1 MELPAPLRQAID
13 EMLHGIPVS
22 EIAQAATVL
31 SERYRAEVRDGRL
44 HMNADL
50 AVKAYLA
57 TRMPATFAAVHAS
70 LDAAAAAMPDF
81 APKTMLDVGSGP
93 GTVLWAA
100 ASVWPELETATL
112 LDASEPARRAGRAI
126 SDNLRQVTTTWIA
139 GDATL
144 DLRGQTSHEL
154 VTCAYVLDEVPPAS
168 LTGLVDSLW
177 TATKDMLVIVEPGT
191 PAGWRRVLDARAR
204 LIGIGAHV
212 AAPCPHQAP
221 CPLAAP
227 DWCHFA
233 RRVAR
238 SRIHRI
244 AKGADVPWEDEK
256 FIYLAATRAAPVDR
270 SARVLAPP
278 KHGSGKVQL
287 KLCQPDGTA
296 VERLLTKRDG
306 AIFKEARRADWGD
319 TFSGSD

>member
-13 EMLHGIPVS
+13 EMLHGIPAS
-22 EIAQAATVL
+22 EIARAATML

-112 LDASEPARRAGRAI
+112 LDASEPARRAGRAL

-144 DLRGQTSHEL
+144 DLRGQTPHEL
-154 VTCAYVLDEVPPAS
+154 VTCAYVLDEVAPAS
-168 LTGLVDSLW
+168 LEGLVDSLW
-177 TATKDMLVIVEPGT
+177 ALTGEMLVIVEPGT
-191 PAGWRRVLDARAR
+191 PAGWRRVLDARER

-256 FIYLAATRAAPVDR
+256 FIYLAATRNAPADR
-270 SARVLAPP
+270 EARVLAPP
-278 KHGSGKVQL
+278 RHGSGKVQL
-287 KLCQPDGTA
+287 KLCQPDGNA

-306 AIFKEARRADWGD
+306 ASFKEARRADWGD
-319 TFSGSD
+319 RFAG

>member
-1 MELPAPLRQAID
+1 M
-13 EMLHGIPVS
+13 
-22 EIAQAATVL
+22 L

-70 LDAAAAAMPDF
+70 LDATAAAMPDF

-112 LDASEPARRAGRAI
+112 LDASEPARRAGRAL
-126 SDNLRQVTTTWIA
+126 SDTFRQVTTTWIA

-144 DLRGQTSHEL
+144 DLRGQTPHEL
-154 VTCAYVLDEVPPAS
+154 VTCAYVLDEVAPTS
-168 LTGLVDSLW
+168 LEGLVDNLW
-177 TATKDMLVIVEPGT
+177 ALTGEMLVIVEPGT
-191 PAGWRRVLDARAR
+191 PAGWRRVLGARER

-256 FIYLAATRAAPVDR
+256 FIYLAATRNAPADR
-270 SARVLAPP
+270 EARVIAPP
-278 KHGSGKVQL
+278 RHGSGKVQL
-287 KLCQPDGTA
+287 KLCQSDGNA
-296 VERLLTKRDG
+296 VERLLTNRDG
-306 AIFKEARRADWGD
+306 TIFKEARRADWGD
-319 TFSGSD
+319 TLGG

>member
-1 MELPAPLRQAID
+1 
-13 EMLHGIPVS
+13 MLHGIPAS
-22 EIAQAATVL
+22 EIARAATVL

-112 LDASEPARRAGRAI
+112 LDASEPARRAGRAL
-126 SDNLRQVTTTWIA
+126 SDNLRQVTTTWVA

-144 DLRGQTSHEL
+144 DLRGQAPHEL
-154 VTCAYVLDEVPPAS
+154 VTCAYVLDEVAPAS
-168 LTGLVDSLW
+168 LGGLVDSLW
-177 TATKDMLVIVEPGT
+177 ALTGEMLVIVEPGT

-212 AAPCPHQAP
+212 AAPCPHQVP

-238 SRIHRI
+238 SRIHRV

-256 FIYLAATRAAPVDR
+256 FIYLAASRNAPADR
-270 SARVLAPP
+270 EARVLAPP
-278 KHGSGKVQL
+278 RHGSGKVQL

-306 AIFKEARRADWGD
+306 ASFKEARRADWGD
-319 TFSGSD
+319 RFAG